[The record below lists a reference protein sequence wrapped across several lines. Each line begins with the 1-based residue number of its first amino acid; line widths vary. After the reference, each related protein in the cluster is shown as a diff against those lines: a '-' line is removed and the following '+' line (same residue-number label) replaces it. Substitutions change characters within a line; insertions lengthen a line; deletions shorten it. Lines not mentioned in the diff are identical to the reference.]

1 MKSAAAGALVVAALG
16 CGLVGAQGNL
26 LPAPVVDAARTSAS
40 GRATA
45 VVAGGCFWGVEE
57 VFQHVRGVVDAMS
70 GYAGGSAETAHYDR
84 VGEGDTGHAESVQ
97 VVYDPSQITYGQLLR
112 IFLSVAHDP
121 TQVNRQGPDEGPQY
135 RSAIFY
141 ANADQERIAR
151 AYLAQPDVVRAF
163 RRPIATE
170 ITKLAR
176 FYPAED
182 YHQDYA
188 AKHPDDPYIRF
199 NDAPKIDNL
208 RRLFPDLYVD
218 R

>member
-1 MKSAAAGALVVAALG
+1 MRRPAVGALLIAALG

-26 LPAPVVDAARTSAS
+26 LPPPVVDAAKAPAR

-70 GYAGGSAETAHYDR
+70 GYAGGSADTAHYYR

-121 TQVNRQGPDEGPQY
+121 TQVNRQGPDDGPMY
-135 RSAIFY
+135 RSVIFY
-141 ANADQERIAR
+141 ANAEQEGIAR

-182 YHQDYA
+182 DHQDYA

-208 RRLFPDLYVD
+208 RRLFPDLFVD